1 MDDKLKIPGGALA
14 NRPLHFFWM
23 VDCSS
28 SMSGDKIG
36 AVNHAIQ
43 ECIEPMREE
52 AAGNP
57 NAQLYIRTLKFASGA
72 SWVTA
77 EPVPIEEFAWEDV
90 EANGI
95 TDLGKA
101 FELLAGQLSMPP
113 MPAWAL
119 PPVIVL
125 LTDGYPTDDWKRPL
139 EKLLKMPWGK
149 KAVKVAIAI
158 GKDADRSVLEAFT
171 GNPEAV
177 LDAGNPEILTH
188 FIKWASTVA
197 SAVSNPT
204 SNPTEESADP
214 QASQEPQSEEA
225 PESRMLEGNIS
236 LPDLD
241 EVDTEDVW

>member
-1 MDDKLKIPGGALA
+1 MADKLKIPGGALA

-90 EANGI
+90 EASGI

-113 MPAWAL
+113 MPARAL

-204 SNPTEESADP
+204 SNPTEESAEP
-214 QASQEPQSEEA
+214 QASQEPQSEDA
-225 PESRMLEGNIS
+225 PEGRVLEGNIS

-241 EVDTEDVW
+241 EVDTEAVW

>member
-1 MDDKLKIPGGALA
+1 MADKLKIPGGALA

-113 MPAWAL
+113 MPARAL

-214 QASQEPQSEEA
+214 QASQEPQSEDA
-225 PESRMLEGNIS
+225 PEGRVLEGNIS

>member
-1 MDDKLKIPGGALA
+1 MADKLKIPGGALA

-28 SMSGDKIG
+28 SMAGDRIG

-57 NAQLYIRTLKFASGA
+57 NAQLYIHTLKFASGA

-90 EANGI
+90 EASGI
-95 TDLGKA
+95 TDMGKA

-113 MPAWAL
+113 MPDRAL

-125 LTDGYPTDDWKRPL
+125 LTDGYPTDDWKRPM

-158 GKDADRSVLEAFT
+158 GKDAERSVLEAFT

-177 LDAGNPEILTH
+177 LDAGNPEVLTH

-204 SNPTEESADP
+204 SNPMEVGDVQETEQS
-214 QASQEPQSEEA
+214 SQETQEP
-225 PESRMLEGNIS
+225 RMLNGNIT

-241 EVDTEDVW
+241 DVNVEEVW

>member
-1 MDDKLKIPGGALA
+1 MADKLKIPGGPLA

-28 SMSGDKIG
+28 SMAGDRIG

-57 NAQLYIRTLKFASGA
+57 NAQLYIHTLKFASGA

-95 TDLGKA
+95 TDMGKA

-113 MPAWAL
+113 MPDRAL

-125 LTDGYPTDDWKRPL
+125 LTDGNPTDDWKRPL

-158 GKDADRSVLEAFT
+158 GKDAERSVLEAFT

-177 LDAGNPEILTH
+177 LDAGNPEVLTH

-204 SNPTEESADP
+204 SNPMEVGDVQETEQS
-214 QASQEPQSEEA
+214 SQETQEP
-225 PESRMLEGNIS
+225 RMLDGNIT

-241 EVDTEDVW
+241 DVNAEDVW

>member
-1 MDDKLKIPGGALA
+1 MA

-28 SMSGDKIG
+28 SMAGDRIG

-57 NAQLYIRTLKFASGA
+57 NAQLYIHTLKFASGA

-95 TDLGKA
+95 TDMGKA

-113 MPAWAL
+113 MPDRAL

-158 GKDADRSVLEAFT
+158 GKDAVRSVLEAFT

-177 LDAGNPEILTH
+177 LDAGNPEVLTH

-204 SNPTEESADP
+204 SNPMEVGDVQETEQS
-214 QASQEPQSEEA
+214 SQETQEP
-225 PESRMLEGNIS
+225 RMLDGNIT

-241 EVDTEDVW
+241 DVNAEDVW

>member
-1 MDDKLKIPGGALA
+1 MADKLKIPGGALA

-57 NAQLYIRTLKFASGA
+57 NEQLYIRTLKFASGA

-113 MPAWAL
+113 MPARAL

-204 SNPTEESADP
+204 SNPTEESAEP
-214 QASQEPQSEEA
+214 QASQEPQSEDA
-225 PESRMLEGNIS
+225 PEGRVLEGNIS

>member
-1 MDDKLKIPGGALA
+1 MADKLKIPGGALA

-28 SMSGDKIG
+28 SMAGDRIG

-57 NAQLYIRTLKFASGA
+57 NAQLYIHTLKFASGA

-95 TDLGKA
+95 TDMGKA

-113 MPAWAL
+113 MPARAL

-125 LTDGYPTDDWKRPL
+125 LTDGNPTDDWKRPL

-158 GKDADRSVLEAFT
+158 GKDAKRSVLEAFT

-177 LDAGNPEILTH
+177 LDAGNPEVLTH

-204 SNPTEESADP
+204 SNPMEVGDVQETEQS
-214 QASQEPQSEEA
+214 SQETQEP
-225 PESRMLEGNIS
+225 RMLDGNIT

-241 EVDTEDVW
+241 DVNAEDVW

>member
-1 MDDKLKIPGGALA
+1 MADKLKIPGGALA

-113 MPAWAL
+113 MPARAL

-204 SNPTEESADP
+204 SNPAEESADP
-214 QASQEPQSEEA
+214 QASQEPRSEEA
-225 PESRMLEGNIS
+225 PESRVLEGNIS

>member
-1 MDDKLKIPGGALA
+1 MADKLKIPGGALA

-28 SMSGDKIG
+28 SMAGDRIG

-57 NAQLYIRTLKFASGA
+57 NAQLYIHTLKFASGA

-95 TDLGKA
+95 TDMGKA

-113 MPAWAL
+113 MPARAL
-119 PPVIVL
+119 SPVIVL

-158 GKDADRSVLEAFT
+158 GKDAERSVLEAFT

-177 LDAGNPEILTH
+177 LDAGNPEVLTH

-204 SNPTEESADP
+204 SNPIQET
-214 QASQEPQSEEA
+214 QEP
-225 PESRMLEGNIS
+225 RMLDGNIT

-241 EVDTEDVW
+241 DVNAEEVW

>member
-1 MDDKLKIPGGALA
+1 MADKLKIPGGALA
-14 NRPLHFFWM
+14 NRPLHVFWM

-28 SMSGDKIG
+28 SMAGDRIG

-57 NAQLYIRTLKFASGA
+57 NAQLYIHTLKFASGA

-90 EANGI
+90 EASGI
-95 TDLGKA
+95 TDMGKA

-113 MPAWAL
+113 MPARAL

-125 LTDGYPTDDWKRPL
+125 LSDGNPTDDWKRPL

-158 GKDADRSVLEAFT
+158 GKDAVRSVLEAFT

-177 LDAGNPEILTH
+177 LDAGNPEVLTH

-204 SNPTEESADP
+204 SNPVEVGDVQETEQS
-214 QASQEPQSEEA
+214 SQETQEP
-225 PESRMLEGNIS
+225 RMLDGNIS
-236 LPDLD
+236 LPDMD
-241 EVDTEDVW
+241 DVNAEDVW

>member
-1 MDDKLKIPGGALA
+1 MADKLRIPGGALA

-28 SMSGDKIG
+28 SMAGDRIG

-57 NAQLYIRTLKFASGA
+57 NAQLYIHTLKFASGA

-90 EANGI
+90 EASGI
-95 TDLGKA
+95 TDMGKA

-113 MPAWAL
+113 MPARAL

-125 LTDGYPTDDWKRPL
+125 LTDGNPTDDWKRPL

-158 GKDADRSVLEAFT
+158 GKDAERSVLEAFT

-177 LDAGNPEILTH
+177 LDAGNPEVLTH

-204 SNPTEESADP
+204 SNPVEVGDVQETEQS
-214 QASQEPQSEEA
+214 SQETQEP
-225 PESRMLEGNIS
+225 RMLDGNIS
-236 LPDLD
+236 LPDMD
-241 EVDTEDVW
+241 DVNAEDVW

>member
-1 MDDKLKIPGGALA
+1 MADKLKIPGGALA

-28 SMSGDKIG
+28 SMAGDRIG

-57 NAQLYIRTLKFASGA
+57 NAQLYIHTLKFASGA

-95 TDLGKA
+95 TDMGKA

-113 MPAWAL
+113 MPARAL

-158 GKDADRSVLEAFT
+158 GKDAERSVLEAFT

-177 LDAGNPEILTH
+177 LDAGNPEVLTH

-204 SNPTEESADP
+204 SNPMEVGDVQETEQS
-214 QASQEPQSEEA
+214 SQETQEP
-225 PESRMLEGNIS
+225 RMLDGNIT

-241 EVDTEDVW
+241 DVNAEDVW

>member
-1 MDDKLKIPGGALA
+1 MADKLKIPGGALA

-28 SMSGDKIG
+28 SMAGDRIG

-57 NAQLYIRTLKFASGA
+57 NAQLYIHTLKFASGA

-95 TDLGKA
+95 TDMGKA

-113 MPAWAL
+113 MPDRAL

-158 GKDADRSVLEAFT
+158 GKDAERVGGFHRQPGGRS
-171 GNPEAV
+171 GCGQP
-177 LDAGNPEILTH
+177 G
-188 FIKWASTVA
+188 
-197 SAVSNPT
+197 
-204 SNPTEESADP
+204 SADP
-214 QASQEPQSEEA
+214 FHQVGFHRCQCRFQPHQQSYGGGGCA
-225 PESRMLEGNIS
+225 GDGAVLPGN
-236 LPDLD
+236 PG
-241 EVDTEDVW
+241 TPYAGRQHHPAGFG

>member
-1 MDDKLKIPGGALA
+1 MADKLKIPGGALA

-28 SMSGDKIG
+28 SMAGDRIG

-57 NAQLYIRTLKFASGA
+57 NAQLYIHTLKFASGA

-90 EANGI
+90 EASGI
-95 TDLGKA
+95 TDMGKA

-113 MPAWAL
+113 MPARAL

-158 GKDADRSVLEAFT
+158 GKDAERSVLEAFT

-177 LDAGNPEILTH
+177 LDAGNPEVLTH

-204 SNPTEESADP
+204 SNPVEVGDGQETEQS
-214 QASQEPQSEEA
+214 SQETQEP
-225 PESRMLEGNIS
+225 RMLDGNIS
-236 LPDLD
+236 LPDMD
-241 EVDTEDVW
+241 DVNAEDVW

>member
-1 MDDKLKIPGGALA
+1 MADKLKIPGGALA

-28 SMSGDKIG
+28 SMAGDRIG

-57 NAQLYIRTLKFASGA
+57 NAQLYIHTLKFASGA

-90 EANGI
+90 AANGI
-95 TDLGKA
+95 TDMGKA

-113 MPAWAL
+113 MPARAL

-158 GKDADRSVLEAFT
+158 GKDAERSVLEAFT

-177 LDAGNPEILTH
+177 LDAGNPEVLTH

-204 SNPTEESADP
+204 SNPVEVGDVQETEQS
-214 QASQEPQSEEA
+214 SQETQEP
-225 PESRMLEGNIS
+225 RMLDGNIS
-236 LPDLD
+236 LPDMD
-241 EVDTEDVW
+241 DVNAEDVW

>member
-1 MDDKLKIPGGALA
+1 MADKLKIPGGALA

-28 SMSGDKIG
+28 SMAGDRIG

-57 NAQLYIRTLKFASGA
+57 NAQLYIHTLKFASGA

-95 TDLGKA
+95 TDMGKA

-113 MPAWAL
+113 MPDRAL

-125 LTDGYPTDDWKRPL
+125 LTDGYPTDDWKRPM

-158 GKDADRSVLEAFT
+158 GKDAERSVLEAFT

-177 LDAGNPEILTH
+177 LDAGNPEVLTH

-204 SNPTEESADP
+204 SNPMEVGDVQETEQS
-214 QASQEPQSEEA
+214 SQETQEPH
-225 PESRMLEGNIS
+225 MLDGNIT

-241 EVDTEDVW
+241 DVNAEDVW

>member
-1 MDDKLKIPGGALA
+1 MADKLKIPGGALA

-28 SMSGDKIG
+28 SMAGDRIG

-57 NAQLYIRTLKFASGA
+57 NAQLYIHTLKFASGA

-95 TDLGKA
+95 TDMGKA

-113 MPAWAL
+113 MPDRAL

-139 EKLLKMPWGK
+139 DKLLKMPWGK

-158 GKDADRSVLEAFT
+158 GKDAERSVLEAFT

-177 LDAGNPEILTH
+177 LDAGNPEVLTH

-204 SNPTEESADP
+204 SNPMEVGDVQETEQS
-214 QASQEPQSEEA
+214 SQETQEP
-225 PESRMLEGNIS
+225 RMLDGNIT

-241 EVDTEDVW
+241 DVNAEDVW

>member
-1 MDDKLKIPGGALA
+1 MADKLKIPGGALA

-113 MPAWAL
+113 MPARAL

-204 SNPTEESADP
+204 SNPTEESAEP
-214 QASQEPQSEEA
+214 QASQEPRSEEA
-225 PESRMLEGNIS
+225 PEGRVLEGNIS

>member
-1 MDDKLKIPGGALA
+1 MADKLKIPGGALA

-28 SMSGDKIG
+28 SMAGDRIG

-57 NAQLYIRTLKFASGA
+57 NAQLYIHTLKFASGA

-90 EANGI
+90 EASGI
-95 TDLGKA
+95 TDMGKA

-113 MPAWAL
+113 MPARAL

-125 LTDGYPTDDWKRPL
+125 LTDGNPTDDWKRPL

-158 GKDADRSVLEAFT
+158 GKDAERSVLEAFT

-177 LDAGNPEILTH
+177 LDAGNPEVLTH

-204 SNPTEESADP
+204 SNPMEVGDVQEMEQS
-214 QASQEPQSEEA
+214 SQETQEP
-225 PESRMLEGNIS
+225 RMLDGNIT

-241 EVDTEDVW
+241 DVNAEDVW

>member
-1 MDDKLKIPGGALA
+1 
-14 NRPLHFFWM
+14 
-23 VDCSS
+23 
-28 SMSGDKIG
+28 MSGDKIG

-43 ECIEPMREE
+43 ECIIEPMRGRLR
-52 AAGNP
+52 GNP

-113 MPAWAL
+113 MPARAL

-204 SNPTEESADP
+204 SNPTEESAEP
-214 QASQEPQSEEA
+214 QASQEPQSEDA
-225 PESRMLEGNIS
+225 PEGRVLEGNIS

>member
-1 MDDKLKIPGGALA
+1 MADKLKIPGGALA

-28 SMSGDKIG
+28 SMAGDRIG

-57 NAQLYIRTLKFASGA
+57 NAQLYIHTLKFASGA

-95 TDLGKA
+95 TDMGKA

-113 MPAWAL
+113 MPDRSL

-158 GKDADRSVLEAFT
+158 GKDAERSVLEAFT

-177 LDAGNPEILTH
+177 LDAGNPEVLTH

-204 SNPTEESADP
+204 SNPMEVGDVQETEQS
-214 QASQEPQSEEA
+214 SQETQEP
-225 PESRMLEGNIS
+225 RMLDGNIT

-241 EVDTEDVW
+241 DVNAEDVW

>member
-1 MDDKLKIPGGALA
+1 
-14 NRPLHFFWM
+14 
-23 VDCSS
+23 
-28 SMSGDKIG
+28 
-36 AVNHAIQ
+36 
-43 ECIEPMREE
+43 MREE

-57 NAQLYIRTLKFASGA
+57 NAQLYIHTLKFASGA

-95 TDLGKA
+95 TDMGKA

-113 MPAWAL
+113 MPDRAL

-158 GKDADRSVLEAFT
+158 GKDAERSVLEAFT

-177 LDAGNPEILTH
+177 LDAGNPEVLTH

-204 SNPTEESADP
+204 SNPTEVGDVQETEQS
-214 QASQEPQSEEA
+214 SQETQEP
-225 PESRMLEGNIS
+225 RMLDGNIT

-241 EVDTEDVW
+241 DVNAEDVW

>member
-1 MDDKLKIPGGALA
+1 MADKLKIPGGALA

-28 SMSGDKIG
+28 SMAGDRIG

-57 NAQLYIRTLKFASGA
+57 NAQLYIHTLKVASGA

-95 TDLGKA
+95 TDMGKA

-113 MPAWAL
+113 MPDRAL

-158 GKDADRSVLEAFT
+158 GKDAERSVLEAFT

-177 LDAGNPEILTH
+177 LDAGNPEVLTH

-204 SNPTEESADP
+204 SNPMEVGDVQETEQS
-214 QASQEPQSEEA
+214 SQETQEP
-225 PESRMLEGNIS
+225 RMLDGNIT

-241 EVDTEDVW
+241 DVNAEDVW

>member
-1 MDDKLKIPGGALA
+1 MADKLKIPGGALA

-90 EANGI
+90 EASGI

-113 MPAWAL
+113 MPARAL

-125 LTDGYPTDDWKRPL
+125 LTDGYPTDDWKRSL

-204 SNPTEESADP
+204 SNPTEESAEP
-214 QASQEPQSEEA
+214 QASQEPQSEDA
-225 PESRMLEGNIS
+225 PEGRVLEGNIS

>member
-1 MDDKLKIPGGALA
+1 MADKLKIPGGALA

-90 EANGI
+90 EASGI

-113 MPAWAL
+113 MPARAL

-204 SNPTEESADP
+204 SNPTEESAEP
-214 QASQEPQSEEA
+214 QASQEPQSEDA
-225 PESRMLEGNIS
+225 PEGRVLEGNIS

>member
-1 MDDKLKIPGGALA
+1 MADKLKIPGGALA
-14 NRPLHFFWM
+14 TRPLHFFWM

-77 EPVPIEEFAWEDV
+77 EPVPIEDFAWEDV

-113 MPAWAL
+113 MPARAL

-204 SNPTEESADP
+204 SNPTEESAEP
-214 QASQEPQSEEA
+214 QASQEPQSEDA
-225 PESRMLEGNIS
+225 PEGRVLEGNIS

>member
-1 MDDKLKIPGGALA
+1 MADKLKIPGGALA

-28 SMSGDKIG
+28 SMAGDRIG

-57 NAQLYIRTLKFASGA
+57 NAQLYIHTLKFASGA

-90 EANGI
+90 EASGI
-95 TDLGKA
+95 TDMGKA
-101 FELLAGQLSMPP
+101 FELLAGRLSMPP
-113 MPAWAL
+113 MPARAL

-158 GKDADRSVLEAFT
+158 GKDAERSVLEAFT

-177 LDAGNPEILTH
+177 LDAGNPEVLTH

-204 SNPTEESADP
+204 SNPVEVGDVQETEQS
-214 QASQEPQSEEA
+214 SQETQEP
-225 PESRMLEGNIS
+225 RMLDGNIS
-236 LPDLD
+236 LPDMD
-241 EVDTEDVW
+241 DVNAEDVW

>member
-1 MDDKLKIPGGALA
+1 MADKLKIPGGALA

-28 SMSGDKIG
+28 SMAGDRIG

-57 NAQLYIRTLKFASGA
+57 NAQLYIHTLKFASGA

-90 EANGI
+90 EASGI
-95 TDLGKA
+95 TDMGKA

-113 MPAWAL
+113 MPDRAL

-158 GKDADRSVLEAFT
+158 GKDAERSVLEAFT

-177 LDAGNPEILTH
+177 LDAGNPEVLTH

-204 SNPTEESADP
+204 SNPMEVGDVQKTEQS
-214 QASQEPQSEEA
+214 SQETQEP
-225 PESRMLEGNIS
+225 RMLDGNIT

-241 EVDTEDVW
+241 DVNAEDVW

>member
-1 MDDKLKIPGGALA
+1 MADKLKIPGGALA

-23 VDCSS
+23 VYCSS
-28 SMSGDKIG
+28 SMAGDRIG

-57 NAQLYIRTLKFASGA
+57 NAQLYIHTLKFASGA

-95 TDLGKA
+95 TDMGKA

-113 MPAWAL
+113 MPDRAL

-158 GKDADRSVLEAFT
+158 GKDAERSVLEAFT

-177 LDAGNPEILTH
+177 LDAGNPEVLTH

-204 SNPTEESADP
+204 SNPMEVGDVQETEQS
-214 QASQEPQSEEA
+214 SQETQEP
-225 PESRMLEGNIS
+225 RMLDGNIT

-241 EVDTEDVW
+241 DVNAEDVW

>member
-1 MDDKLKIPGGALA
+1 MADKLKIPGGALA

-28 SMSGDKIG
+28 SMAGDRIG

-57 NAQLYIRTLKFASGA
+57 NAQLYIHTLKFASGA
-72 SWVTA
+72 SWVTT

-95 TDLGKA
+95 TDMGKA

-113 MPAWAL
+113 MPDRAL

-125 LTDGYPTDDWKRPL
+125 LTDGYPTDDWKRPM

-158 GKDADRSVLEAFT
+158 GKDAERSVLEAFT

-177 LDAGNPEILTH
+177 LDAGNPEVLTH

-204 SNPTEESADP
+204 SNPMEVGDVQETEQS
-214 QASQEPQSEEA
+214 SQETQEP
-225 PESRMLEGNIS
+225 RMLDGNIT

-241 EVDTEDVW
+241 DVNAEDVW

>member
-1 MDDKLKIPGGALA
+1 MADKLKIPGGALA

-113 MPAWAL
+113 MPARAL

-197 SAVSNPT
+197 SAVSNRT
-204 SNPTEESADP
+204 RNPTEESAEP
-214 QASQEPQSEEA
+214 QASQEPQSEDA
-225 PESRMLEGNIS
+225 PEGRVLEGNIS

>member
-1 MDDKLKIPGGALA
+1 MADKLKIPGGALA

-28 SMSGDKIG
+28 SMAGDRIG

-57 NAQLYIRTLKFASGA
+57 NAQLYIHTLKFASGA

-95 TDLGKA
+95 TDMGKA

-113 MPAWAL
+113 MPDRAL

-158 GKDADRSVLEAFT
+158 GKDAERSVLEAFT

-177 LDAGNPEILTH
+177 LDAGNPEVLTH

-204 SNPTEESADP
+204 SNPVEVGDVQETEQS
-214 QASQEPQSEEA
+214 SQETQEP
-225 PESRMLEGNIS
+225 RMLDGNIS
-236 LPDLD
+236 LPDMD
-241 EVDTEDVW
+241 DVNAEDVW

>member
-1 MDDKLKIPGGALA
+1 MA

-28 SMSGDKIG
+28 SMAGDRIG

-57 NAQLYIRTLKFASGA
+57 NAQLYIHTLKFASGA

-95 TDLGKA
+95 TDMGKA

-113 MPAWAL
+113 MPDRAL

-158 GKDADRSVLEAFT
+158 GKDAERSVLEAFT

-177 LDAGNPEILTH
+177 LDAGNPEVLTH

-204 SNPTEESADP
+204 SNPMEVGDVQETEQS
-214 QASQEPQSEEA
+214 SQETQEP
-225 PESRMLEGNIS
+225 RMLDGNIT

-241 EVDTEDVW
+241 DVNAEDVW

>member
-1 MDDKLKIPGGALA
+1 MADKLKIPGGALA

-28 SMSGDKIG
+28 SMAGDRIG

-57 NAQLYIRTLKFASGA
+57 NAQLYIHTLKFASGA

-95 TDLGKA
+95 TDMGKA

-113 MPAWAL
+113 MPARAL

-125 LTDGYPTDDWKRPL
+125 LTDGNPTDDWKRPL

-158 GKDADRSVLEAFT
+158 GKDAERSVLEAFT
-171 GNPEAV
+171 GNSEAV
-177 LDAGNPEILTH
+177 LDAGNPEVLTH

-204 SNPTEESADP
+204 SNPMEVGDVQETEQS
-214 QASQEPQSEEA
+214 SQETQEP
-225 PESRMLEGNIS
+225 RMLDGNIT

-241 EVDTEDVW
+241 DVNAEDVW

>member
-1 MDDKLKIPGGALA
+1 MADKLKIPGGALA

-90 EANGI
+90 EANSI

-113 MPAWAL
+113 MPARAL

-204 SNPTEESADP
+204 SNPTEESAEP
-214 QASQEPQSEEA
+214 QASQEPRSEDA
-225 PESRMLEGNIS
+225 PEGRVLEGNIS

>member
-1 MDDKLKIPGGALA
+1 MADKLKIPGGALA

-28 SMSGDKIG
+28 SMAGDRIG

-57 NAQLYIRTLKFASGA
+57 NAQLYIHTLKFASGA

-90 EANGI
+90 EASGI
-95 TDLGKA
+95 TDMGKA

-113 MPAWAL
+113 MPARAL

-158 GKDADRSVLEAFT
+158 GKDAERSVLEAFT

-177 LDAGNPEILTH
+177 LDAGNPEVLTH

-204 SNPTEESADP
+204 SNPVEVGDVQETEQS
-214 QASQEPQSEEA
+214 SQETQEPH
-225 PESRMLEGNIS
+225 MLDGNIS
-236 LPDLD
+236 LPDMD
-241 EVDTEDVW
+241 DVNAEDVW

>member
-1 MDDKLKIPGGALA
+1 MADKLKIPGGALA

-28 SMSGDKIG
+28 SMAGDRIG

-57 NAQLYIRTLKFASGA
+57 NAQLYIHTLKFASGA

-90 EANGI
+90 EASGI
-95 TDLGKA
+95 TDMGKA

-113 MPAWAL
+113 MPDRAL

-158 GKDADRSVLEAFT
+158 GKDAERSVLEAFT

-177 LDAGNPEILTH
+177 LDAGNPEVLTH

-204 SNPTEESADP
+204 SNPVEVGDVQETEQS
-214 QASQEPQSEEA
+214 SQETQEP
-225 PESRMLEGNIS
+225 RMLDGNIT

-241 EVDTEDVW
+241 DVNAEDVW